1 VTLEDGSTI
10 EPKLL
15 VGSDGANSM
24 TRNEYKIET
33 DEQIYGL
40 KGIVCSVSSVQPNEI
55 AFQRFLKTGPIALL
69 PLWGAYSSIVWSC
82 PEDMCEEL
90 QALDDD

>member
-1 VTLEDGSTI
+1 VVKIEPAKSGAELPTVTLEDGTKV

-33 DEQIYGL
+33 DQ
-40 KGIVCSVSSVQPNEI
+40 
-55 AFQRFLKTGPIALL
+55 
-69 PLWGAYSSIVWSC
+69 
-82 PEDMCEEL
+82 
-90 QALDDD
+90 